1 MRFIYQIYLVM
12 KHYIV
17 SLACFSLFL
26 LSSCQKKT
34 IPSFQY
40 DFTSIATDIKTLA
53 DDKMEGR
60 EIGTKGEKIAGDFI
74 ASRFSRIGLV
84 PAGDKG
90 SYFHSFTRK
99 KNLNP
104 HGEDSEIGVQIEGR
118 NVIGMIDNGAKQSI
132 IIGGH
137 YDHLGYGAESSLY
150 TGEPAI
156 HNGADDNSSGVAG
169 VLSLAQNLKNHH
181 SKKYNYVFICFS
193 GEEKGLWGSNYY
205 VKQIDASS
213 VQCMINMDM
222 IGRLNAERKL
232 AISGVGTTAEWKKI
246 LESDNKLKFSLKLEE
261 SGMGPSDHASFYNA
275 GIPVLAFFTG
285 QHGDYHKPSD
295 DAHLINY
302 KGVEDI
308 VSYIYAVVDDV
319 DDMTKLPFAK
329 TKDDTK
335 EKMNF
340 SVTLGVMPDYLFDGK
355 GMKIDG
361 VKDGKPAAL
370 AGMLKG
376 DIVVQMG
383 DIQVTDMQSY
393 MKCLSHFKAGDKV
406 PVKFL
411 RDGQEM
417 TKDVQF

>member
-1 MRFIYQIYLVM
+1 MKQYFCLFVFSILLLLV
-12 KHYIV
+12 
-17 SLACFSLFL
+17 
-26 LSSCQKKT
+26 SCQKKAV
-34 IPSFQY
+34 PDFQY
-40 DFTSIATDIKTLA
+40 DFTSISDDIITLS

-60 EIGTKGEKIAGDFI
+60 EIGTKGEKLAGDFI
-74 ASRFSRIGLV
+74 ASRFSKIGLI
-84 PAGDKG
+84 PAGDNG
-90 SYFHSFTRK
+90 SYFQTFTRK

-104 HGEDSEIGVQIEGR
+104 HGEESEIGVQVEGR
-118 NVIGMIDNGAKQSI
+118 NVIGMIDNGADQSI

-137 YDHLGYGAESSLY
+137 YDHLGYGAEGSLY
-150 TGEPAI
+150 SGEPAI

-169 VLSLAQNLKNHH
+169 VLSLAQNLKKKH
-181 SKKYNYVFICFS
+181 SKKYNYIFICFS

-205 VKQIDASS
+205 VKKVEPNAI
-213 VQCMINMDM
+213 QCMINMDM
-222 IGRLNAERKL
+222 IGRLNGERKL
-232 AISGVGTTAEWKKI
+232 AISGVGTTPEWKKT
-246 LESDNKLKFSLKLEE
+246 LESSNQTKLSLKLEE

-308 VSYIYAVVDDV
+308 VHYIYNVVDKV
-319 DDMTKLPFAK
+319 DDMPKLPFVK
-329 TKDDTK
+329 TKDETK
-335 EKMNF
+335 ERMNF

-370 AGMLKG
+370 AGMQKG
-376 DIVVQMG
+376 DIVVKMG
-383 DIQVTDMQSY
+383 DIQVIDMQSY
-393 MKCLSHFKAGDKV
+393 MKCLSHFKPGDKV
-406 PVKFL
+406 SVIVL
-411 RDGQEM
+411 RDGNEM